1 MAPRKKTKMVRESSN
16 VVLPQRKM
24 VVLNSNS
31 RVLLKKLGVLEVAV
45 VEAEEGLEDS
55 EVQLVAL

>member
-1 MAPRKKTKMVRESSN
+1 MAPPKKTKMVRESSN